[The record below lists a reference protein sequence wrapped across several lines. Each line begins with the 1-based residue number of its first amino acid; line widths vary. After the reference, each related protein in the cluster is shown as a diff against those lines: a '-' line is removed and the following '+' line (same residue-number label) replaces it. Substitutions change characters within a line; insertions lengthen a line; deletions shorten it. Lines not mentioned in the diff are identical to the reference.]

1 MTAHRC
7 AIPGCEHD
15 ANGIFC
21 SNHYFRLPPADAKWL
36 ARLQIMIARSDDAD
50 LKTHL
55 REQLHGYTQAAI
67 RILQESQQLSS
78 SSAEWA
84 EFDDRNAKLQANA
97 IAVAASSPP
106 ETLGAIRQAL
116 DEAIAGQWSAR
127 HLIETVEERLEIG
140 SDGQGRS
147 AGAQ

>member
-1 MTAHRC
+1 MAHRC
-7 AIPGCEHD
+7 AMPGCEHD
-15 ANGIFC
+15 ATGIFC
-21 SNHYFRLPPADAKWL
+21 SSHYFRLPPADARWL
-36 ARLQIMIARSDDAD
+36 ARLQIMISRSEDPE
-50 LKTHL
+50 LKGHL

-67 RILQESQQLSS
+67 RLL
-78 SSAEWA
+78 
-84 EFDDRNAKLQANA
+84 LQADA

-127 HLIETVEERLEIG
+127 HLIETVEERLGLG

-147 AGAQ
+147 AGGQ